1 MKIPLAVS
9 QIGRI
14 TTVISI
20 QAPRCFGFVSF
31 VIDTGSPYTFL
42 SERDAEKL
50 KIPLKELETDKKLI
64 GLGGKPFELLFFRHG
79 KFNFRTEEGTIHS
92 ICWSIRLRNYAEQQK
107 YREELPSILGTD
119 FIKDN
124 KFVLYY
130 NPSRSIAYFEREENK
145 SFDNNL

>member
-50 KIPLKELETDKKLI
+50 KIPIRELETDKRLI
-64 GLGGKPFELLFFRHG
+64 GLGGKPFELMFFRQG
-79 KFNFRTEEGTIHS
+79 KFNFRTEEGIIHS
-92 ICWSIRLRNYAEQQK
+92 ISWPIRLRNYAEQQK

-130 NPSRSIAYFEREENK
+130 NPSGNIAYFEKEENK
-145 SFDNNL
+145 NVDGSM

>member
-14 TTVISI
+14 TAVVSI

-31 VIDTGSPYTFL
+31 VIDTGSPYTFF

-50 KIPLKELETDKKLI
+50 KIPLKELETDKRLI

-79 KFNFRTEEGTIHS
+79 KFNFRTEEGKIHS
-92 ICWSIRLRNYAEQQK
+92 ISWPIRLRNYAEQQK

-119 FIKDN
+119 FVKEN
-124 KFVLYY
+124 KLALFY
-130 NPSRSIAYFEREENK
+130 NPSKDIAYLEKEE
-145 SFDNNL
+145 